1 MLPAGVVEVHHQG
14 GDDPDDDII
23 FIIIIIMRTLRMDI
37 LMIIDAITFFS
48 LQNVLDYEGDVEAD
62 MCMTFQV
69 ERLAC
74 FFLYF
79 YHAVII

>member
-14 GDDPDDDII
+14 GDDPDADII

-37 LMIIDAITFFS
+37 LMIIDAIIFFS

-69 ERLAC
+69 VCLAC
-74 FFLYF
+74 FFLY
-79 YHAVII
+79 AVII